1 MCARVRSIT
10 FACME
15 VVGWKDDIPEDCN
28 ATSRRGGVAGD
39 VGELATARQVLIL
52 KKKKKIIN
60 RTTTKLSVLSVD
72 CDEEKSRKKS
82 NDTCGWRLVKQK
94 HNNASVDDD
103 ASARVVKQ
111 PPRP

>member
-39 VGELATARQVLIL
+39 VGELATARQVFKKT
-52 KKKKKIIN
+52 KKKQTKTK
-60 RTTTKLSVLSVD
+60 TKLSVLSVVT
-72 CDEEKSRKKS
+72 RKKVLLVEKKA
-82 NDTCGWRLVKQK
+82 TTPAAGGW
-94 HNNASVDDD
+94 
-103 ASARVVKQ
+103 
-111 PPRP
+111 